1 MCYEVGDFV
10 ELKEGFN
17 SNRDDENYGG
27 AGYDKLPK
35 NKKIKITYI
44 VGDGDQGTAYYFENE
59 TTQNGVLEHT
69 IKSKAEIRD
78 EKLTKLLKNN

>member
-1 MCYEVGDFV
+1 MCYKVGDFV

-17 SNRDDENYGG
+17 SIQSDENYGG

-35 NKKIKITYI
+35 NKKIKII
-44 VGDGDQGTAYYFENE
+44 EIFDNAYFFENE
-59 TTQNGVLEHT
+59 TTQHGALEHT